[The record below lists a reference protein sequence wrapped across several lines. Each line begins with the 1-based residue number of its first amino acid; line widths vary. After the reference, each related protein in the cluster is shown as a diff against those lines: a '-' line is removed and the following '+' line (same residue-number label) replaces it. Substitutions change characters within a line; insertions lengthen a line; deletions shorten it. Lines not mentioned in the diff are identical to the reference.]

1 MMMPKLG
8 ALLCLL
14 PVSAGAL
21 ALEPDSQSP
30 ALRAAK
36 PKSPAQEYKTLLDEF
51 EEVGGAKQFA
61 ARFFELAEK
70 HPKDPAAVHALVWV
84 LENRRSQPEAT
95 RALRLLAKRHLK
107 SPALE
112 QASRRIARIPATAA
126 ERLLRRVLEK
136 SPHAP
141 VRGQACYFLAN
152 LLERQASVVDQLT
165 ENPDLAERVL
175 QYYGKEYGKHL
186 IALDR
191 AKLNGKLEK
200 VYELMAKSFADL
212 QIDDEKL
219 GDFALAALFRIRHL
233 SRGRVAAEIKGED
246 IFGEEF
252 KLSDY
257 RGKVVMLTFW
267 GHW

>member
-1 MMMPKLG
+1 MMQKLG

-14 PVSAGAL
+14 SVSAAAPADDGKG
-21 ALEPDSQSP
+21 EPN
-30 ALRAAK
+30 
-36 PKSPAQEYKTLLDEF
+36 SPAQEYKALVDEF

-112 QASRRIARIPATAA
+112 QACRSIARIPAMAA
-126 ERLLRRVLEK
+126 EGLLRRVLEK

-141 VRGQACYFLAN
+141 VRGQACYYLAH
-152 LLERQASVVDQLT
+152 LLQRQASVVDQLT
-165 ENPDLAERVL
+165 EDPDLAKRVL

-186 IALDR
+186 IALDGT
-191 AKLNGKLEK
+191 KLDGKLEK
-200 VYELMAKSFADL
+200 VYELMAKSFADV

-219 GDFALAALFRIRHL
+219 GDIAETALFRIRRL
-233 SRGRVAAEIKGED
+233 SLGRVAAEIKGED
-246 IFGEEF
+246 IFGKEF

-257 RGKVVMLTFW
+257 RGKVVMLSFC